1 MQREMIDLL
10 ERLRDELTI
19 NDGIRYYN
27 ADIIREAAD
36 EIKRLQAALKLAG
49 VALNTAECV
58 IDADGEVEAFHQVQT
73 AHKAVKAVLEG
84 KP

>member
-1 MQREMIDLL
+1 VSELL
-10 ERLRDELTI
+10 EETFREVARLNVEV
-19 NDGIRYYN
+19 
-27 ADIIREAAD
+27 
-36 EIKRLQAALKLAG
+36 KRLTAALKLAA
-49 VALNTAECV
+49 VALDTAECV

>member
-36 EIKRLQAALKLAG
+36 EIERLRAALKPFAYEYDILM
-49 VALNTAECV
+49 LQQ
-58 IDADGEVEAFHQVQT
+58 DAFPAWHSVKT
-73 AHKAVKAVLEG
+73 AHLREARRALEP